1 VIVADYFEGHVAK
14 HVAYF
19 PTLTAESW
27 TMLVREYLR
36 GSYMAAH
43 GGDDT
48 VSGEQ
53 VRLMTQGL
61 LAAIAILL
69 GADDEVA
76 AVTLAALVDQTA
88 VEFLAGIF
96 DEGLDE
102 EDVAVFGLANTLGR
116 LA

>member
-1 VIVADYFEGHVAK
+1 MPDYPDGHVAK
-14 HVAYF
+14 HVAYV

-27 TMLVREYLR
+27 TMLCREYLR

-43 GGDDT
+43 GGDDK

-69 GADDEVA
+69 GADDEVT

-88 VEFLAGIF
+88 VEFLAGMF
-96 DEGLDE
+96 DSGLDE